1 MLKSRKKYSLAGLY
15 QKLGVVVLLVIL
27 LVVASILC
35 PNFTKIRNLQNL
47 LRQIVTITIIAS
59 GACFMLVCGQI
70 NMAYDGL
77 IPCIGCLSC
86 MIMVRTQNPWA
97 ALFGGLVL
105 GGLIGYLV
113 GTIVTRLEIPA
124 FLVTLA
130 VSSIA
135 SGGIMVI
142 TGGVKIN
149 DLGSFTMFG
158 KGSIGPVWISV
169 LMMFLAMMI
178 CHVLLTKSSFG
189 RKVYAVGG
197 NRSAAVASGIDAG
210 RIIRRVYVIDGVT
223 TALAAVLFMSRL
235 GSGQPTAGQG
245 YAFDAITGAVV
256 GGCSIYGGSGSVL
269 GCLVGACIVGVL
281 NNMLNLLNVSSYW
294 QNVFS
299 GLIIL
304 MAVLID
310 IATKDAAAKE
320 AKMQMVK
327 CA

>member
-1 MLKSRKKYSLAGLY
+1 MMKTRKKHSLAGLY
-15 QKLGVVVLLVIL
+15 QKLGVVVLLAVL
-27 LVVASILC
+27 LVVAAVLC

-77 IPCIGCLSC
+77 IPCIGCMSC
-86 MIMVRTQNPWA
+86 IIMVHTQNPWV
-97 ALFGGLVL
+97 ALFGGLLL
-105 GGLIGYLV
+105 GGLIGYIV

-142 TGGVKIN
+142 TGGIKIN

-169 LMMFLAMMI
+169 LMMFLAMII

-210 RIIRRVYVIDGVT
+210 KIIRTVYVIDGMT

-299 GLIIL
+299 GAIIL

-320 AKMQMVK
+320 AKMQMAK
-327 CA
+327 NA